1 VSESL
6 QTTPNDKPWRFQRG
20 NKAAVGHQVPGFKL
34 REAVR
39 KATKASDVKAV
50 FEQLAVKA
58 RNGDMAA
65 VKLFLAYAV
74 GEPSQMVDVIHHGGD
89 VDIPAQLQEML
100 KSADIEMMLAV
111 NAKYLAPP
119 HDS

>member
-1 VSESL
+1 MSDSL
-6 QTTPNDKPWRFQRG
+6 ATTANDKPWRFQRG

-39 KATKASDVKAV
+39 KATKASDVKEV

-58 RNGDMAA
+58 KNGDMAA

-74 GEPSQMVDVIHHGGD
+74 GEPSQIIDLTHHTTM
-89 VDIPAQLQEML
+89 DIPTAIQALLASGASLAAEMRL
-100 KSADIEMMLAV
+100 DV
-111 NAKYLAPP
+111 QYLGEKT
-119 HDS
+119 